1 MNSPTFDSSYHLMN
15 MEQGITR
22 RSLADE
28 VAARLQQQITSGQY
42 KVGDK
47 LPVEPELMTQFGVGR
62 SSIREA
68 IKLLVNSGLL
78 RVQQG
83 IGTFVEDN
91 TGAGEPLVQ
100 RLKRSEL
107 PEIDE
112 VRQLLEMKIAE
123 KAAENRTEQDI
134 ATIRLHL
141 GEREQAALA
150 GEIAACVEADISFHN
165 AIADASGNSILA
177 DLYKSFSARIKNEF
191 LSRFKDTT
199 EFVDTMRLHKELL
212 NSIIDKDPK
221 RAWLFAARINGHI
234 TA

>member
-1 MNSPTFDSSYHLMN
+1 MNT
-15 MEQGITR
+15 EQGITR

-68 IKLLVNSGLL
+68 IKVLVNSGLL

-83 IGTFVEDN
+83 IGTFVEEN

-123 KAAENRTEQDI
+123 KAAANRTEQHI
-134 ATIRLHL
+134 ATIGLYL
-141 GEREQAALA
+141 GEREKAAL
-150 GEIAACVEADISFHN
+150 GGDITACVEADINFHN
-165 AIADASGNSILA
+165 AIADASGNGVLA
-177 DLYKSFSARIKNEF
+177 DLYKSFSARIKHEF
-191 LSRFKDTT
+191 LSRFKDTSD
-199 EFVDTMRLHKELL
+199 FVETMRLHKELL

>member
-1 MNSPTFDSSYHLMN
+1 MNSTTFDSSYHLMN
-15 MEQGITR
+15 MEQGISR

-28 VAARLQQQITSGQY
+28 VAARLQQQITAGQY
-42 KVGDK
+42 KVGDR
-47 LPVEPELMTQFGVGR
+47 LPIEPELMQQFGVGR

-68 IKLLVNSGLL
+68 IKQLANSGLL
-78 RVQQG
+78 RVHQG
-83 IGTFVEDN
+83 VGTFVEDN

-100 RLKRSEL
+100 RLKRTEL

-123 KAAENRTEQDI
+123 KAADNRTEQDI
-134 ATIRLHL
+134 ETISLHL
-141 GEREQAALA
+141 GQREKAAHA
-150 GEIAACVEADISFHN
+150 GDITACVEADIHFHN

-191 LSRFKDTT
+191 LSRFKDTAD
-199 EFVDTMRLHKELL
+199 FIDTMRLHKELL
-212 NSIIDKDPK
+212 KSIIDKDPK